1 MTALTLDECKEVKK
15 ERQQEADALIM
26 FSCISRHLSF
36 GILMT
41 EEIEQVKQVWDAPM
55 VGFFSYGEFGKSKTG
70 KHEFH
75 NNTCCVV
82 ALKEK
87 TPSNSLKGGKLAG

>member
-1 MTALTLDECKEVKK
+1 MGYYECKEVKK

-55 VGFFSYGEFGKSKTG
+55 VGFFSYGEFGKSRTG

-87 TPSNSLKGGKLAG
+87 